1 MRVVLDACV
10 PRKFGRLLSPHQL
23 TTVHALG
30 LGDLDDRPLL
40 DALESECDAFVTVD
54 RRMSEQQQLA
64 GRTFALIVVRARSN
78 RLEDLA
84 PLAVATLTALS
95 SSRSGEVSVVGA

>member
-10 PRKFGRLLSPHQL
+10 PRKFGRLLRPHQL

-40 DALESECDAFVTVD
+40 DALEGECDPLVTVD
-54 RRMSEQQQLA
+54 QRMSEQQRL
-64 GRTFALIVVRARSN
+64 GSRSYALIVIRARSN

-84 PLAVATLTALS
+84 PFAAATLTVLESVHA
-95 SSRSGEVSVVGA
+95 GEVLVVGG